1 MTISNY
7 DKIAD
12 ALMSASGTHVT
23 LKFDD
28 VQGLLRELRERQFA
42 LEATLL
48 FHVSRPWDKEK
59 SSKWFQFTKSYE
71 ATTKVLC
78 DHIRKVLDKHV
89 EPDVSESPTG
99 RLNVEPKGYAQ
110 RVTKHP
116 NVPGKLWPPLPQ
128 DTKVRTTKRRHA
140 SDAEERRDL
149 TALGI
154 AARRWGVPGTI
165 TYWHDSHGLSYVV
178 MHEDGTTGLYATEEF
193 EVVPEPKPGWT
204 IQDTIREVQ
213 RVQDRREEVR
223 RKLDAGEITREEA
236 RREFPESY

>member
-1 MTISNY
+1 MTSFY

-12 ALMSASGTHVT
+12 ILMNTPDDKVT

-28 VQGLLRELRERQFA
+28 VQGLLREFRARQFA

-48 FHVSRPWDKEK
+48 FHSGQPWDKEK
-59 SSKWFQFTKSYE
+59 SSKWFQLTKSYE

-78 DHIRKVLDKHV
+78 DHIRKVLRRTD

-99 RLNVEPKGYAQ
+99 RLNVE
-110 RVTKHP
+110 TKPAMQNNH
-116 NVPGKLWPPLPQ
+116 
-128 DTKVRTTKRRHA
+128 
-140 SDAEERRDL
+140 
-149 TALGI
+149 
-154 AARRWGVPGTI
+154 
-165 TYWHDSHGLSYVV
+165 
-178 MHEDGTTGLYATEEF
+178 
-193 EVVPEPKPGWT
+193 PGWT

-223 RKLDAGEITREEA
+223 RKVEAGEITREEA